1 MAGYAIDMPSHE
13 LLPEELLAAS
23 VDAPRREALTLPK
36 RQQVEMTPSD
46 YLKLCREVSALPPL
60 EKDVRIRELR
70 EASSICVRGGV
81 RIEDNHDAYNVMV
94 EARIAGCLNL
104 GGCQNVESLALDVDG
119 DVYADE
125 SGLVRTEARFKAKG
139 DLNVMRCNNLK
150 TLDGTVGG
158 SVYADQSALES
169 LEPGFSFGG
178 SLFSNGCANFKSPVA
193 TLPGRSAAE
202 RAEEFLKSIGS
213 WK

>member
-1 MAGYAIDMPSHE
+1 MSDYSIDMLPDE
-13 LLPEELLAAS
+13 LSPEEILEAS
-23 VDAPRREALTLPK
+23 ADAPRREALTLPK
-36 RQQVEMTPSD
+36 RQQVEMKPDD
-46 YLKLCREVSALPPL
+46 YLKLCREVSALAPY
-60 EKDVRIRELR
+60 ERDVKMRELR
-70 EASSICVRGGV
+70 ESSSICVRGGV
-81 RIEDNHDAYNVMV
+81 RIEDNHDAYKVLV
-94 EARIAGCLNL
+94 EARIDGCLNL

-139 DLNVMRCNNLK
+139 DLDVMRCNKLK

-158 SVYADQSALES
+158 SVYADKSALVS
-169 LEPGFSFGG
+169 LEPGFSFCG

-202 RAEEFLKSIGS
+202 RSEEFLKSIGS